1 MAYEHKDGNGTLNV
15 NEYKTLDKHPD
26 IRGSIT
32 AHRNLKAGE
41 KVSLGVWNRVG
52 PRGSFFSIQMT
63 DFVET
68 KKTDSAGYQ
77 NKRSYE
83 DLEKPETIP
92 EELDDK
98 IPF

>member
-1 MAYEHKDGNGTLNV
+1 
-15 NEYKTLDKHPD
+15 
-26 IRGSIT
+26 
-32 AHRNLKAGE
+32 
-41 KVSLGVWNRVG
+41 
-52 PRGSFFSIQMT
+52 MT

-68 KKTDSAGYQ
+68 KKNESAGYQ

>member
-1 MAYEHKDGNGTLNV
+1 MAYEPKDGDGTLSV
-15 NEYKTLDKHPD
+15 NKYKTLDKHPD
-26 IRGSIT
+26 ITGSIT
-32 AHRNLKAGE
+32 AHRDLKAGE
-41 KVSLGVWNRVG
+41 KVSLGGWDIIG
-52 PRGSFFSIQMT
+52 PYGSFFSIQMT

-68 KKTDSAGYQ
+68 KKNESAGYQ